1 MFGYI
6 VPNQEAL
13 GEEDRT
19 LYREYYCGLCSELHD
34 RYGRSGQVTLSY
46 DQFTAYAADMNLL
59 LSYYSC
65 LDDWNDERSM
75 KKRMLA
81 KALEDKAS
89 RVSAAYEKK
98 VRVLTE
104 SLGRLSIYEKENSD
118 NLDSVSGTFG
128 AIMAELF
135 AYKEDEWEGTLR
147 RMGFFMGKFIYLM
160 DAYDDMKKDRRY
172 GSYNPLL
179 LMQEQSPETEEEF
192 DDRVGSLLTMMI
204 GESSRA
210 FERLPIL
217 ENIDLLRN
225 ILYSGVWS
233 RYNTIRASHQSKKGN
248 QSDV

>member
-1 MFGYI
+1 M
-6 VPNQEAL
+6 
-13 GEEDRT
+13 
-19 LYREYYCGLCSELHD
+19 
-34 RYGRSGQVTLSY
+34 
-46 DQFTAYAADMNLL
+46 
-59 LSYYSC
+59 
-65 LDDWNDERSM
+65 
-75 KKRMLA
+75 
-81 KALEDKAS
+81 EDKAS

-104 SLGRLSIYEKENSD
+104 SLDRLSMYEKENSD

-179 LMQEQSPETEEEF
+179 LMREQSHETQEEF
-192 DDRVGSLLTMMI
+192 DDWVGSLLTMMI